1 MPPCRSFETDPD
13 RPLLQ
18 SRRRNFSRSE
28 RQQAL
33 KASHS
38 PLTVHFC
45 RHPPGSRSR
54 RRFHLVKGLRCVQRV
69 QDVEG
74 KYSALLAR
82 MEKMESSQTELKASQ
97 GKADDN
103 AHRLTTNIEKAP
115 S

>member
-1 MPPCRSFETDPD
+1 M
-13 RPLLQ
+13 
-18 SRRRNFSRSE
+18 
-28 RQQAL
+28 
-33 KASHS
+33 
-38 PLTVHFC
+38 
-45 RHPPGSRSR
+45 
-54 RRFHLVKGLRCVQRV
+54 QRV